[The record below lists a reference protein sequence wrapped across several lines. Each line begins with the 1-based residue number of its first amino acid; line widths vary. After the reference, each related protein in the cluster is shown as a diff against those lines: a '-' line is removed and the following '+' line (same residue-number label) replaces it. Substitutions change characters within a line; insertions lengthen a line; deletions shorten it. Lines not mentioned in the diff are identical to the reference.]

1 MFDNLQDKLTT
12 VFKNLRGHGKLTEA
26 NIQEALR
33 EVRMSLLEADVNFRV
48 VKQFL
53 NQVQERAMGT
63 EVLGSLTPGQV
74 FIKVVHE
81 ELVALMGDRA
91 SELALGGKPPVPVM
105 FVGLQGSGK
114 TTSVGKTAVL
124 LRKKGRRPL
133 LVPADVYRPAAITQ
147 LKQLAAQIDAPVFD
161 SNTSMNPVDIVLQAH
176 RQAETGGQDVL
187 LIDTA
192 GRLQIDERMMAELEQ
207 IKAKIRPAEILFVA
221 DAMTGQDAVNVAK
234 TFNDRLDITGVVL
247 TKMDGDARGGA
258 ALSIKSVTGKP
269 IKLIG
274 VGEKMDAFEVFHPDR
289 MAGRILDM
297 GDVLTLVERAEQ
309 TMSEKEARKLEEKLR
324 KNQFTL
330 EDFKD
335 QLLQLQKMGSL
346 ESLLSMLPGMGQAKA
361 LKDLDLNED
370 EMKHTLAIIN
380 SMTPEERRNHQ
391 VISGSRRQRIARGS
405 GTTIQDVNSLLKRYV
420 QARKMLGHLTKGGG
434 MMPGG
439 MMPGG
444 MGMPGGGGGGKKGA
458 HKSSKVKKGKKGKQ
472 AKKPTFSFPF
482 KP

>member
-1 MFDNLQDKLTT
+1 
-12 VFKNLRGHGKLTEA
+12 
-26 NIQEALR
+26 
-33 EVRMSLLEADVNFRV
+33 
-48 VKQFL
+48 
-53 NQVQERAMGT
+53 
-63 EVLGSLTPGQV
+63 
-74 FIKVVHE
+74 
-81 ELVALMGDRA
+81 
-91 SELALGGKPPVPVM
+91 
-105 FVGLQGSGK
+105 
-114 TTSVGKTAVL
+114 
-124 LRKKGRRPL
+124 
-133 LVPADVYRPAAITQ
+133 
-147 LKQLAAQIDAPVFD
+147 
-161 SNTSMNPVDIVLQAH
+161 
-176 RQAETGGQDVL
+176 
-187 LIDTA
+187 
-192 GRLQIDERMMAELEQ
+192 
-207 IKAKIRPAEILFVA
+207 
-221 DAMTGQDAVNVAK
+221 
-234 TFNDRLDITGVVL
+234 
-247 TKMDGDARGGA
+247 
-258 ALSIKSVTGKP
+258 
-269 IKLIG
+269 
-274 VGEKMDAFEVFHPDR
+274 
-289 MAGRILDM
+289 
-297 GDVLTLVERAEQ
+297 VLTLVERAEQ
-309 TMSEKEARKLEEKLR
+309 AMSEKEARQLEEKLR

-458 HKSSKVKKGKKGKQ
+458 QKSAKVKKGKKGKQ